1 MNGWE
6 DMNRNLINELYR
18 IVGKQ
23 NVKIEEP
30 MAKHTTFR
38 IGGPA
43 QYLVAPQN
51 VEELGQIVML
61 CRAEDTP
68 YFILGHGSNLLVSD
82 AGMTGV
88 VQPFFD

>member
-51 VEELGQIVML
+51 VEDVRRRFLQN
-61 CRAEDTP
+61 
-68 YFILGHGSNLLVSD
+68 S
-82 AGMTGV
+82 
-88 VQPFFD
+88 

>member
-1 MNGWE
+1 MNQ
-6 DMNRNLINELYR
+6 NLINELYR

-23 NVKIEEP
+23 NLKIEEP

-51 VEELGQIVML
+51 VEELGLIAPSLRLELREQL
-61 CRAEDTP
+61 RAYYHAHPEAMEPHPSSIPLNPIT
-68 YFILGHGSNLLVSD
+68 IAEAH
-82 AGMTGV
+82 
-88 VQPFFD
+88 